1 MSGDT
6 ASSEMIRLSE
16 ATKPEIVVVRIVRD
30 SVRIFHNGN
39 ELGEKGAFEDFD
51 YEVNSASNACYLL
64 GLLAKSGI
72 IRIRIDC
79 RVKNESYYTK
89 LLKGEPLA

>member
-1 MSGDT
+1 MSSDT
-6 ASSEMIRLSE
+6 ANSEMIRLS
-16 ATKPEIVVVRIVRD
+16 AAAKPETIVVRIGRD

-39 ELGEKGAFEDFD
+39 ELGEKGAFEDVAYAD
-51 YEVNSASNACYLL
+51 NSASNACFLL
-64 GLLAKSGI
+64 GLMAKSGI

>member
-6 ASSEMIRLSE
+6 ANSEMIRLS
-16 ATKPEIVVVRIVRD
+16 AAAKPETIVVRIGRD

-51 YEVNSASNACYLL
+51 YEDNSASNACYLL

-72 IRIRIDC
+72 IRIRIAG
-79 RVKNESYYTK
+79 RSKNESHYTK